1 MAIQFRLH
9 QHKHS
14 NKLIEEFMLLANMA
28 VARKIYTSFPAL
40 SVLRRHPP
48 PKGPFL
54 DILLASLQS
63 LGVVIDR
70 SSAGAIGQSIAAQAG
85 VLSVLGVLKRTVCPR
100 SLVHFH
106 KVICYL
112 QMDKTFFTS
121 SNYSLVSGC

>member
-14 NKLIEEFMLLANMA
+14 NKLIEEFMLLANMS

-70 SSAGAIGQSIAAQAG
+70 TSAGAIGQSIAAQAG
-85 VLSVLGVLKRTVCPR
+85 VLSDCQFLVC
-100 SLVHFH
+100 
-106 KVICYL
+106 
-112 QMDKTFFTS
+112 
-121 SNYSLVSGC
+121 